1 MMSKWV
7 IAISLAIAALMVL
20 PQALALD
27 VGFSVPGGSTNL
39 EFSSTPGTSIA
50 VQNTGTANG
59 LASSGALIA
68 GNGELRQY
76 FEWVS
81 TDGLA
86 KAAAYAY
93 LEDSE
98 SYTYD
103 FNGGN
108 TPSSAWASLKFTA
121 TNTNH
126 FLLGGFACNPSDYAG
141 TFVSGESAGTISY
154 QNSLY
159 ASTSKVTAA
168 QSFYGTNFADL
179 EAAAWAERG
188 YLDNEYGWSKANGYG
203 ADPFD
208 TGEWHPDPG
217 YWYGSASTDAL
228 ASEQYIWMDYCS
240 IIKPGKPYKA
250 AASLDM
256 DEATSFQFVTINVAD
271 EDTEAPDDNTDDVE
285 FYDWSDLGGYY
296 DEDNGY
302 NVDELYNTAYL
313 SAAKAITA
321 PANASRN
328 AGDWEGFQEESF

>member
-1 MMSKWV
+1 MLSRIVKYMMIKWV

-39 EFSSTPGTSIA
+39 KFSSTPGTSVA
-50 VQNTGTANG
+50 VQNTGTTNG

-108 TPSSAWASLKFTA
+108 TPSSAWASLKFSA
-121 TNTNH
+121 TDTNH

-141 TFVSGESAGTISY
+141 TLVSGESAGTINYHNRLS
-154 QNSLY
+154 
-159 ASTSKVTAA
+159 ASASKVTAA
-168 QSFYGTNFADL
+168 QSFYGTDFADL
-179 EAAAWAERG
+179 EATTWAESG
-188 YLDNEYGWSKANGYG
+188 YLDNEYGWSKANGYE

-217 YWYGSASTDAL
+217 YWYESAPTDAL
-228 ASEQYIWMDYCS
+228 ASEQYIWLDYCS
-240 IIKPGKPYKA
+240 IINPGKPYKA

-256 DEATSFQFVTINVAD
+256 NEAASFQSVTINVAD
-271 EDTEAPDDNTDDVE
+271 EDTEATDGNTDGVD
-285 FYDWSDLGGYY
+285 FFDWADPGDYY
-296 DEDNGY
+296 YEDNRY
-302 NVDELYNTAYL
+302 NADVVTAL
-313 SAAKAITA
+313 VTA
-321 PANASRN
+321 SQNAS
-328 AGDWEGFQEESF
+328 DWDGFQYLDSF